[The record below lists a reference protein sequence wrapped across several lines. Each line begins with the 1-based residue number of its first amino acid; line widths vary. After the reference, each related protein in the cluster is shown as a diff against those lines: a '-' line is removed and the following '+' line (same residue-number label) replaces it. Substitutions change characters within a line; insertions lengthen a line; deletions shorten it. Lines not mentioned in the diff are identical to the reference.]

1 MISGFTEG
9 RKYKIIKDI
18 PEYIGNINV
27 YYIQDYKNRVLK
39 CEYVDESFMSKGV
52 VGVKFY
58 GKDFAV
64 IPLIDFDC
72 FDYHHEVSQ
81 EEMEL

>member
-18 PEYIGNINV
+18 PGYIGNINV
-27 YYIQDYKNRVLK
+27 CYIQNYKNHILK

-52 VGVKFY
+52 IGVKFERRD
-58 GKDFAV
+58 GTLK
-64 IPLIDFDC
+64 
-72 FDYHHEVSQ
+72 S
-81 EEMEL
+81 